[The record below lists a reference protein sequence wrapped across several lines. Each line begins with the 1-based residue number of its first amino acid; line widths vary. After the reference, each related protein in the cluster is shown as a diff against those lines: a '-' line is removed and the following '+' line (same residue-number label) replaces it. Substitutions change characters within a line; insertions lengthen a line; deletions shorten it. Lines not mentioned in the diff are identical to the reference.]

1 MQNDTYKPQQIV
13 HAIIVTFNPE
23 ENVLVNI
30 VSEIKSQVYKVI
42 IVDNSSNNIDFLR
55 EAFRGEKNVELISL
69 NENFGIAYAQ
79 NKGIKHAKDNN
90 ATHVILFDQ
99 DSAIS
104 EGFVDG
110 LISCEN
116 ELLKSGGKVGGVGPA
131 FFDRETGSIYP
142 ATVYRGCFIDR
153 VDLVDKPVVATFII
167 ASGSLIRISV
177 LDEVGYMREDFFID
191 FVDVEWSIRAK
202 KYGYNVYINPLIK
215 MEHSIGDQRI
225 KVFGRMIS
233 MHSDFRKYYISR
245 NALYMT
251 RLSYVPFGYKVRVIL
266 FNVIRSFVGGFISKN
281 RKSSLNS
288 LYKGWIAGL
297 GHFDAKKIW
306 R

>member
-1 MQNDTYKPQQIV
+1 MQSSNFEPQKIV
-13 HAIIVTFNPE
+13 CAIIVTFNPE
-23 ENVLVNI
+23 GSVLKNI
-30 VSEIKSQVYKVI
+30 VSEIKTQVNTVV
-42 IVDNSSNNIDFLR
+42 IVDNNSKNIDSVKD
-55 EAFRGEKNVELISL
+55 AFHGESNVEIISL
-69 NENFGIAYAQ
+69 DDNFGIAYAQ
-79 NKGIKHAKDNN
+79 NRGIKHAKNKN

-99 DSAIS
+99 DSAVS

-116 ELLKSGGKVGGVGPA
+116 DLLKSGVKVGGVGPA
-131 FFDRETGSIYP
+131 FYDRETGKTYP

-153 VDLVDKPVVATFII
+153 VDLVDEPVVATFII

-177 LDEVGYMREDFFID
+177 LDDVGYMREDFFID

-202 KYGYNVYINPLIK
+202 TYGYNVYINPLVK

-225 KVFGRMIS
+225 KIFGRMIS

-245 NALYMT
+245 NAIYMT
-251 RLSYVPFGYKVRVIL
+251 RLPYVPFGYKVRVIL
-266 FNVIRSFVGGFISKN
+266 FNFIRSCVGVFISES
-281 RKSSLNS
+281 RKSSIKS
-288 LYKGWIAGL
+288 LYRGWMAGFS
-297 GHFDAKKIW
+297 HFDANKNW